1 MTQIISTNQPKIG
14 FISLGCP
21 KAGSDTE
28 KVLSQV
34 RSEGYDIA
42 NNYQDAGL
50 VIVNTCGFIDSAIEE
65 SLDAI
70 DEAVRENGN
79 VIVMGCLGEKT
90 HIIEARFNN
99 LIAITGSE
107 AFSEVMDAVH
117 HHIPKPHDPYT
128 DLVPPQG
135 VRLTPNHY
143 SYIKISEG
151 CNHKCSFC
159 IIPSMRGKLV
169 SRPIGDVM
177 KEAENLVASG
187 VSELLII
194 SQDTSAYGV
203 DIKYR
208 TGFWDGKPIKSN
220 LYNLAKNLG
229 ELGVWIRLHYVY
241 PYPHVDKIISLM
253 ADGKVLPYIDVPFQ
267 HANYEVLKRMK
278 RPANAENNLERIL
291 GWRKICPEITIRSTF
306 IVGFPGE
313 TESQF
318 MDLLQFIEDAQLDRV
333 GCFKYSN
340 VDGATAN
347 SLSGN
352 IHEDI
357 KQERYNRLMEL
368 QAKISF
374 KKLKNK
380 TGSIQTVLVDEV
392 NSSHA
397 IARSYSNAPDIDGCV
412 YLENPEGLQP
422 GDMLDVEINRAE
434 DYDLFAGPIKKMSRL

>member
-1 MTQIISTNQPKIG
+1 MTTKLDYHAPKIG
-14 FISLGCP
+14 FVSLGCP

-34 RSEGYDIA
+34 RSEGYDIS
-42 NNYQDAGL
+42 NNYKDAGL
-50 VIVNTCGFIDSAIEE
+50 VIVNTCGFIDSAIDE

-70 DEAVRENGN
+70 DEALKENGN
-79 VIVMGCLGEKT
+79 VIVMGCLGEKK

-117 HHIPKPHDPYT
+117 QHIPKPHDPYI
-128 DLVPPQG
+128 DLIPPQG

-177 KEAENLVASG
+177 KEAEKLVDSG

-208 TGFWDGKPIKSN
+208 TGFWDGRPIKSN
-220 LYNLAKNLG
+220 LYDLAKNLG

-253 ADGKVLPYIDVPFQ
+253 ADGKILPYIDVPFQ
-267 HANYEVLKRMK
+267 HANHEVLKRMK

-291 GWRKICPEITIRSTF
+291 EWRKICPEIAIRSTF

-318 MDLLQFIEDAQLDRV
+318 NELLQFIEDAQLERV

-347 SLSGN
+347 LLSGN
-352 IHEDI
+352 ISEEV
-357 KQERYNRLMEL
+357 KQERYNKLMEL
-368 QAKISF
+368 QSKISF
-374 KKLKNK
+374 KKLKDK
-380 TGSIQTVLVDEV
+380 VGSIQTVLIDEV
-392 NSSHA
+392 NSSYA
-397 IARSYSNAPDIDGCV
+397 IARSYANAPDIDGHIF
-412 YLENPEGLQP
+412 LESPKGLKP
-422 GDMLDVEINRAE
+422 GDMLDVKINRAD
-434 DYDLFAGPIKKMSRL
+434 DYDLFAGPIKK